1 MFRVVERLACFPAVT
16 GQEAGYQSSKA
27 FNPQAASCLNT
38 NSLAPEIR
46 CATLSL
52 GLSGANKTNSPFPLG
67 PTLHCLSLSSF
78 LCFFVWSNCT
88 KLFISQL
95 YSHIWTTLC
104 HNSSPEQ
111 TTTMSFSKN
120 SSHFCVL
127 KKGRSLNVTTK
138 AEFLIGRSSI
148 GLTFIVRIMA
158 VHRAWKHTLKR
169 CVVVRGCK
177 SYNVEARNE
186 DIPAFTETFHCKWL
200 LECAFL
206 PLNLNSIYCFWV
218 TLSVKLDFQQLKYS
232 RWSAP
237 KIYMNK

>member
-1 MFRVVERLACFPAVT
+1 MHPSHFYACFIMFRVVERLACFPAVT

-52 GLSGANKTNSPFPLG
+52 DLSGANKTNSPFPLG

-120 SSHFCVL
+120 SSHLSVL
-127 KKGRSLNVTTK
+127 KKR
-138 AEFLIGRSSI
+138 
-148 GLTFIVRIMA
+148 
-158 VHRAWKHTLKR
+158 
-169 CVVVRGCK
+169 
-177 SYNVEARNE
+177 
-186 DIPAFTETFHCKWL
+186 
-200 LECAFL
+200 
-206 PLNLNSIYCFWV
+206 
-218 TLSVKLDFQQLKYS
+218 TLSKRHHQS
-232 RWSAP
+232 RVPDWSKFDWFNFYCA
-237 KIYMNK
+237 YNGGA